1 MPKKNSDTME
11 YFLSSFVH
19 VGAALRLEYSIN
31 AQDNFY
37 DISHVSFAGMTNIL
51 EEIGPLEENFGV
63 SCSRWSVRCLNIR
76 NLAEFVN
83 LDRFRKTFW

>member
-1 MPKKNSDTME
+1 
-11 YFLSSFVH
+11 
-19 VGAALRLEYSIN
+19 
-31 AQDNFY
+31 
-37 DISHVSFAGMTNIL
+37 MTNIL

-83 LDRFRKTFW
+83 LDRQKDFLVIISFIASFEPFTIGDSFQLANDKLGN

>member
-1 MPKKNSDTME
+1 MPKKKKNQTQWNI
-11 YFLSSFVH
+11 FLSSFVH

-63 SCSRWSVRCLNIR
+63 SCCYLERQMFEYSQLSRVC
-76 NLAEFVN
+76 
-83 LDRFRKTFW
+83 